1 MSVSELEGTL
11 NALGGTLGALVEKE
25 LLKDSVLEN
34 YVLEDYDEKM
44 LEIMQ
49 NYEYDYE
56 KIAQDIF
63 KGKIGFPI
71 SCREKIKYA
80 KLYSGLNEFCYRLHE
95 TPFLDLVNQFSDS
108 VGSVSNQHEKIE
120 YEKIKYEKGILM
132 MGNMEIR
139 DLNNI
144 SQIFDTFVEC
154 LTEHGEYLKKYLQKK
169 AELEEKLSF
178 LDEEDTNVNENK
190 TDDLF

>member
-1 MSVSELEGTL
+1 MSFSELEGQL
-11 NALGGTLGALVEKE
+11 NALGGKLGALVEKN
-25 LLKDSVLEN
+25 LDSVLEN

-44 LEIMQ
+44 LEVMQ

-63 KGKIGFPI
+63 RGKIGFPI

-95 TPFLDLVNQFSDS
+95 TPFVDLVKQFSDS

-132 MGNMEIR
+132 MGDLEIK
-139 DLNNI
+139 DVNNI
-144 SQIFDTFVEC
+144 SKIFDILVEC
-154 LTEHGEYLKKYLQKK
+154 LTEHGEYLKRYLQKK
-169 AELEEKLSF
+169 AELDEKLGF
-178 LDEEDTNVNENK
+178 LDEEDTNIDENK